1 MTWTVLGGAEWR
13 LTLFAYSFY
22 LIAAFWVVDRTWRF
36 ARSAIAARDAKPWA
50 RLTSRQILQ
59 PAAIVATLVAIG
71 GVWWVA
77 VPYALVREAF
87 RYDDAATFVAGPRDR
102 LFLDDGWSGLVVEG
116 NVTMRIAERPG
127 ATLRIV
133 LPEMGSYALTLR
145 IDPVDP
151 SAAQQQI
158 VRVSL
163 NGAALDDLVL
173 GWNPERIGE
182 YRVRIPAGTF
192 APGNQ
197 RLGLHSDAAFK
208 FWYVR
213 VAAL

>member
-1 MTWTVLGGAEWR
+1 MLGGAEWR

-36 ARSAIAARDAKPWA
+36 ARSAIAARDAKPWL
-50 RLTSRQILQ
+50 RIIRREILQ
-59 PAAIVATLVAIG
+59 PAAIVVTLVVVA

-87 RYDDAATFVAGPRDR
+87 RYDHAASFVAGPRDR
-102 LFLDDGWSGLVVEG
+102 LFLVDGWSGLVVQG

-133 LPEMGSYALTLR
+133 LPETRSYALTLR
-145 IDPVDP
+145 VDPVDP
-151 SAAQQQI
+151 SAARQQI

-163 NGAALDDLVL
+163 NGAHLDDLLLV
-173 GWNPERIGE
+173 WNAARIGE
-182 YRVRIPAGTF
+182 YGVTIPAGTF

-213 VAAL
+213 VSAL